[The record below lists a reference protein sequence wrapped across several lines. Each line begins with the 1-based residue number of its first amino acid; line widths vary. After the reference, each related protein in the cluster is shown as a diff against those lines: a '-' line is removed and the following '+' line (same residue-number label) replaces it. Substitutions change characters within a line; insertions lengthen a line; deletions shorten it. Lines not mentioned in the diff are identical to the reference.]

1 MSLFRLLDFFRARRP
16 PPAAVAKERLQIL
29 LAHERADRGA
39 RADFLPSL
47 QKDLLEVISRYLV
60 IDQDKVTVKLER
72 GKDLSV
78 LEVDIELPGPNVP
91 LARPR
96 AFDKGE
102 KKGKDKPA
110 APLATNAA

>member
-1 MSLFRLLDFFRARRP
+1 MNLIRIFDLFRARRT
-16 PPAAVAKERLQIL
+16 PPATVAKERLQIL
-29 LAHERADRGA
+29 LAHERADRGG
-39 RADFLPSL
+39 RTDFLPNL

-96 AFDKGE
+96 AFDK
-102 KKGKDKPA
+102 KGKADKA
-110 APLATNAA
+110 SPLATNAV